1 MLLGRESA
9 ASTRASPNSALSDS
23 ASAALSARVRSEG
36 SAPGSFFSMSTVP
49 LSIAFSSSSSP
60 HPRLSSS
67 SSDGGSA
74 GSGAAALISSP
85 VMSESTPSSRS
96 LRAQLVTA
104 HPVTPASRPRSAA
117 RSPAS

>member
-23 ASAALSARVRSEG
+23 ASAARVRSEG

-60 HPRLSSS
+60 HLRLSSS

-74 GSGAAALISSP
+74 GSGAAALISSS
-85 VMSESTPSSRS
+85 VISESTPSSRS